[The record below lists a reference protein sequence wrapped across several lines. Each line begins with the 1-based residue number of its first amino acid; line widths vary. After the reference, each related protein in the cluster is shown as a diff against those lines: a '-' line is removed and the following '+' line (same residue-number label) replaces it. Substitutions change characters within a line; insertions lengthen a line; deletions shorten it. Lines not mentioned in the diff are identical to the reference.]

1 MSPTSHLDGCARRS
15 PTQQRG
21 LERVSKLLA
30 AAVDEFAAVGYEAAT
45 MEAIARRAKSP
56 IGSLY
61 QFFPNKQAIARTL
74 RARQIEHIAALWTE
88 LGQDPEC
95 RSIDCFVARFMNVMA
110 AFVASHPAFLP
121 LLDAPPSTLPPGA
134 RDRLRG
140 LLAELLRVLE
150 PRPSPVGRRQC
161 AIVIL
166 GVNKA
171 LMGLYA
177 EASARDRTWIKKD
190 YGTLLRSYLS
200 AHVRTSTRKPRRA

>member
-1 MSPTSHLDGCARRS
+1 MRTSSHLDGCARRS

-21 LERVSKLLA
+21 LDRVSKLLA
-30 AAVDEFAAVGYEAAT
+30 AAVEEFAAAGYEAAT
-45 MEAIARRAKSP
+45 MGAIARRAESP

-61 QFFPNKQAIARTL
+61 QFFPNKQALARAL
-74 RARQIEHIAALWTE
+74 RSRQIEHIAALWTE
-88 LGQDPEC
+88 LGEDPKC

-110 AFVASHPAFLP
+110 AFVAGHPAFLP
-121 LLDAPPSTLPPGA
+121 LLDAPPSTLPTGA

-140 LLAELLRVLE
+140 LLAELLSVLD
-150 PRPSPVGRRQC
+150 PRPSPATRRQC

-177 EASARDRTWIKKD
+177 EASVRDRSWIKRE

-200 AHVRTSTRKPRRA
+200 AHIRTKTKKSRRV